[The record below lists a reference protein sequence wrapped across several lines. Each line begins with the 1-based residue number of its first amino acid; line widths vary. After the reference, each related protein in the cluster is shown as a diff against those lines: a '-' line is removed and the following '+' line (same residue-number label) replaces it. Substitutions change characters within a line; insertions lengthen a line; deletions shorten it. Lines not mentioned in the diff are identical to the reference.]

1 MFAIT
6 THLRD
11 AEDQARQHRNV
22 GVALVLATGFA
33 AIIAGLLMNE
43 MSSFNVF
50 GNFIPL

>member
-33 AIIAGLLMNE
+33 AIIAAC
-43 MSSFNVF
+43 
-50 GNFIPL
+50 